1 MNLDFKTVKALS
13 SPTRIEIL
21 AHALKNEATPTN
33 TADRVGKSKSTVSS
47 HMDTLVDSGLLEKDE
62 KEGRKRV
69 VYSPTRKAEAIVNGR
84 EKKVKFSIAS
94 SMVTGPA
101 GAALLHPVLGETF
114 RNDSSSA
121 RAGTMMMETTEQT
134 AETGLELSLT
144 YPFLFLS
151 AGFMVIAVS
160 ALGYGLV
167 LRKLGK

>member
-33 TADRVGKSKSTVSS
+33 TADKVGKSKSTISS
-47 HMDTLVDSGLLEKDE
+47 HLNTLVESDLLEKDE
-62 KEGRKRV
+62 EDGRKRV

-94 SMVTGPA
+94 SLVTGLA
-101 GAALLHPVLGETF
+101 GVGLLYPTLGEAF
-114 RNDSSSA
+114 SNDSASS
-121 RAGTMMMETTEQT
+121 RAGTMMMESTET
-134 AETGLELSLT
+134 AAETGLELSLT
-144 YPFLFLS
+144 DPFLFLS
-151 AGFMVIAVS
+151 AGFMFIAVS
-160 ALGYGLV
+160 ALGYGLI

>member
-33 TADRVGKSKSTVSS
+33 TADMVGKSKSTVSS

-94 SMVTGPA
+94 SMVTALA
-101 GAALLHPVLGETF
+101 GAAFLHPVLGEAF
-114 RNDSSSA
+114 RNDSSSS
-121 RAGTMMMETTEQT
+121 RAGTMMMESTEQA

-144 YPFLFLS
+144 DPFLFLS

-160 ALGYGLV
+160 ALGYGLI

>member
-33 TADRVGKSKSTVSS
+33 TADRVGKSKSTISS
-47 HMDTLVDSGLLEKDE
+47 HMDTLVESGLLERDE
-62 KEGRKRV
+62 EEGRKRV

-94 SMVTGPA
+94 SLVTGAA
-101 GAALLHPVLGETF
+101 GVGLLYPVAGEAF
-114 RNDSSSA
+114 SNDSASS
-121 RAGTMMMETTEQT
+121 RAGTMMMESTET
-134 AETGLELSLT
+134 ATETGLELSLT
-144 YPFLFLS
+144 DPFLFLS

-160 ALGYGLV
+160 ALGYGLI